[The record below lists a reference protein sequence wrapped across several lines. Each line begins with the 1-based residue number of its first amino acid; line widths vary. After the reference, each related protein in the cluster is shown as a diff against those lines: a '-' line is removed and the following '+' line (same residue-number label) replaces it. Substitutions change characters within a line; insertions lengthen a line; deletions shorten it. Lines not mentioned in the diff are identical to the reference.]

1 MSNPHAMAQISFAV
15 LEPDYYQRALQF
27 YRETFIPR
35 EPVLYCLG
43 CHKMS
48 NEKSDGMMLQH
59 FSENLTWIAIDESTG
74 KLVGIRVSHCIA
86 AKDLS
91 DNTQTYEDHIQSG
104 WSEAF
109 AALNVINDAT
119 LDVKEVLK
127 QYNETKLLKL
137 HSLGVDPAYGNK
149 GIASELVRRSLA
161 DGSKKGFSLAAV
173 VATGNASQ
181 RIFRKLGFQ
190 EIKAVYYKDFHING
204 EPRLKNIDCGTE
216 SQISFVKKI

>member
-1 MSNPHAMAQISFAV
+1 MAHISYAV
-15 LEPDYYQRALQF
+15 LEPDYFQRALQF
-27 YRETFIPR
+27 YRESFIPR

-48 NEKSDGMMLQH
+48 NEKLDGLMLQR

-86 AKDLS
+86 AKDLPDS
-91 DNTQTYEDHIQSG
+91 MLTYEDHIHSG

-109 AALNVINDAT
+109 AAMNVIDDAT

-127 QYNETKLLKL
+127 QFNETRLLKL
-137 HSLGVDPAYGNK
+137 GGLAVDPGYENK
-149 GIASELVRRSLA
+149 GIASELIRRSLA
-161 DGSKKGFSLAAV
+161 DGSQKGFSLAGV

-181 RIFRKLGFQ
+181 SIFRKLGFQ
-190 EIKAVYYKDFHING
+190 ETKAVYYRDFHING

-216 SQISFVKKI
+216 SQISFVKRI